1 MFFVL
6 SKLLGFFAIPSN
18 LVVLIGIVGLF
29 LIPTRFAR
37 AGRWLA
43 FVSLVVLAILGLSPV
58 GNALIIPLEH
68 RFPPWDATHGAP
80 DGIVVLGGAID
91 GLGPG
96 NEVLNEGAG
105 RLTVVPELARRYPN
119 ARILFSG
126 GSAALID
133 GDAEAKFALPL
144 LESLGVARD
153 RITLEDHSRNT
164 VENAAQARRALAACN
179 VSLSHAAGDRCLPQS
194 GLSGGTLSGRLAHT
208 RCRGCATPI
217 CDRERR
223 VAANRHGR
231 ARMGWTRGILAH
243 WAQLGAFSSGNSR
256 GRLKG
261 VAGCGYRWAQPEDGT
276 LPRVSPG
283 SRRRSD
289 GRLV

>member
-29 LIPTRFAR
+29 LLSTRFAR

-68 RFPPWDATHGAP
+68 RFPPWDATRGAP

-96 NEVLNEGAG
+96 NEVGLNEGAE

-164 VENAAQARRALAACN
+164 VENAVYSKAIVQPKPGERWLLVTSAYHMPRAIG
-179 VSLSHAAGDRCLPQS
+179 VFRKAGFPVEPYPVDWR
-194 GLSGGTLSGRLAHT
+194 
-208 RCRGCATPI
+208 
-217 CDRERR
+217 
-223 VAANRHGR
+223 
-231 ARMGWTRGILAH
+231 TRGVEDALHPFATVSDGLRRTDTAVHEWVGLAVY
-243 WAQLGAFSSGNSR
+243 WLTGRSSE
-256 GRLKG
+256 LFP
-261 VAGCGYRWAQPEDGT
+261 VATREDG
-276 LPRVSPG
+276 
-283 SRRRSD
+283 
-289 GRLV
+289 